1 MNRLFIASLA
11 AGAFLLSSC
20 SSDEP
25 FAGPD
30 ANGGKVTFIAEFPTE
45 TLTRDF
51 GDGTQ
56 AKKLSY
62 AIYEVD
68 AEGNASGTPLFA
80 TGQADSPE
88 PVALADN
95 KGFSLEVTLIKGQ
108 TYNVVFWADAA
119 SDSPYTFSA
128 ADHNISVSYEGAVAN
143 DEGRDAF
150 FQSIKNYTAEN
161 SATVPVTLKRPFAQ
175 VNFGTADLE
184 SLPGKVTVSNVSL
197 KVTNVYDRLDLFSGV
212 ASASSGEPAE
222 VTFAAADLPKQAF
235 PEIEGSDKTY
245 SYLEMNYILTGTDI
259 VDNDVQQA
267 QGELVE
273 CTVTA
278 ALSSGRNAVFNINN
292 VPVQRNY
299 RTNIYGN
306 LLTSKTD
313 YQISVDAGFEND
325 IVVDAELKALADQGG
340 EYVLKQDKN
349 AGNTGILAQSE
360 AVPLSFTADEA
371 VLDLNGHTLNGTYIE
386 VKGHLTVKNSDA
398 DNTGTFTAP
407 QYAKPGT
414 MFPGYL
420 EAESGVPMFV
430 VKEGG
435 ELEFDNADITAK
447 INSANR
453 QEIIRVEKGG
463 KLTINSSTITA
474 PRSRV
479 ANSSLIIVDQG
490 VNDVYIEDS
499 DLSSSGAVLQTN
511 YDGVTTG
518 NPRIAVKNSRL
529 QTINDY
535 NAIGSAVIIDIP
547 CRFIAVG
554 THIESSLNG
563 LTVRQGTATL
573 TDCEIVSSLRDVSDY
588 DIAVYCNLNQWGKGV
603 ATAQGA
609 LVVGNYVK
617 DESMGM
623 VWFDPD
629 NYSAPVTVNLRGTT
643 KVTSAKPTQYNAIVV
658 RAKDSSSSAVT
669 MDVANTCTVTGLVK
683 FLGGQINAT
692 GISASE

>member
-25 FAGPD
+25 LAGPD

-51 GDGTQ
+51 GDGSGT
-56 AKKLSY
+56 KKLSY
-62 AIYEVD
+62 AVYEVD
-68 AEGNASGTPLFA
+68 AEGNASATPLFA
-80 TGQADSPE
+80 TGKADSPE

-95 KGFSLEVTLIKGQ
+95 KGFSIEVTLIKGQ
-108 TYNVVFWADAA
+108 TYNVVFWADAVTG
-119 SDSPYTFSA
+119 SPYTFSA

-197 KVTNVYDRLDLFSGV
+197 KVTNAYDRLDLFSGV

-222 VTFAAADLPKQAF
+222 VTFAAAELPKQAF

-325 IVVDAELKALADQGG
+325 IVVDAELKALADKGG
-340 EYVLKQDKN
+340 EIVLAKDIN
-349 AGNTGILAQSE
+349 AGNPDRVLESQAT
-360 AVPLSFTADEA
+360 PLTVTADHA
-371 VLDLNGHTLNGTYIE
+371 VLDLNGHTINGAYIAVE
-386 VKGHLTVKNSDA
+386 GHLTVKNS
-398 DNTGTFTAP
+398 GTVNA
-407 QYAKPGT
+407 
-414 MFPGYL
+414 PGYVKPSPFQGNVSYVGSDGL
-420 EAESGVPMFV
+420 PLFV

-435 ELEFDNADITAK
+435 QLDFENVNITATK
-447 INSANR
+447 ANGNS
-453 QEIIRVEKGG
+453 QEIIKVEEGG
-463 KLTINSSTITA
+463 TLSIVNSTITS
-474 PRSRV
+474 PRRGTQNEVLSV
-479 ANSSLIIVDQG
+479 DEGSSKVVIENSH
-490 VNDVYIEDS
+490 
-499 DLSSSGAVLQTN
+499 LSSSATVFMTN
-511 YDGVTTG
+511 YKGGDSYIT
-518 NPRIAVKNSRL
+518 PRI
-529 QTINDY
+529 TIKGSTFSPSDY
-535 NAIGSAVIIDIP
+535 NTPMPVAIIDIP
-547 CRFIAVG
+547 CRLDVTDSTFEGSMNA
-554 THIESSLNG
+554 
-563 LTVRQGTATL
+563 LTIRQGTATL
-573 TDCEIVSSLRDVSDY
+573 KDCTLISNLISMSDY
-588 DIAVYCNLNQWGKGV
+588 DINIYESYGAWE
-603 ATAQGA
+603 ATLVRRQAA
-609 LVVGNYVK
+609 LIVGNYVEPNISYFP
-617 DESMGM
+617 DTNLS
-623 VWFDPD
+623 DPVR
-629 NYSAPVTVNLRGTT
+629 VTLSGSTT
-643 KVTSAKPTQYNAIVV
+643 VKCNNPSTRNAIVV

-669 MDVANTCTVTGLVK
+669 LDVANTCTVTGLVK

-692 GISASE
+692 GISPSE